1 METEARIGKGKA
13 PKGVKAHWRDTLVE
27 QPGASSLPQPL
38 GKGPL
43 PQETQDN
50 DVPSMPGEVESS
62 LQVGVFH
69 IGGVAGVGVL
79 GSV

>member
-1 METEARIGKGKA
+1 M
-13 PKGVKAHWRDTLVE
+13 
-27 QPGASSLPQPL
+27 ASIVAL

-62 LQVGVFH
+62 LQVAPLMYTFAIGVFH